1 MRASL
6 LPSVLVLAAAAAG
19 PSFAQSGSGY
29 SIMQDDYSI
38 MVPEKGAR
46 PSKPE
51 PWLAPKY
58 RSPRGT
64 VEKVVIPRSKTVP
77 QPHAVTPPPIVVPE
91 TGRSLPNLPTISGA
105 GRGGAETSRTALR
118 VAPIRPGS
126 TGPMPATAMPTSA
139 PALISRNPH
148 NSLED

>member
-64 VEKVVIPRSKTVP
+64 VEKVVIPRSKAVP
-77 QPHAVTPPPIVVPE
+77 QPHAVTPPPIVMPE
-91 TGRSLPNLPTISGA
+91 TGRSLPNLPTISGS
-105 GRGGAETSRTALR
+105 GRGGAETSQDRAAR
-118 VAPIRPGS
+118 CAHQAGVY
-126 TGPMPATAMPTSA
+126 GPDAGN
-139 PALISRNPH
+139 RNAYVGTCI
-148 NSLED
+148 NQ

>member
-1 MRASL
+1 MRVSL
-6 LPSVLVLAAAAAG
+6 MLSILGLAVAPAAA
-19 PSFAQSGSGY
+19 FAQSGSGY

-38 MVPEKGAR
+38 MVPEKGSR

-77 QPHAVTPPPIVVPE
+77 QPQAVTPPPLYVPE
-91 TGRSLPNLPTISGA
+91 TGRTLPNLPTISGS
-105 GRGGAETSRTALR
+105 GPGGAETFQDRAAR
-118 VAPIRPGS
+118 CAHQAGVYGS
-126 TGPMPATAMPTSA
+126 TATGN
-139 PALISRNPH
+139 RNAYVGGCV
-148 NSLED
+148 NQ